1 MPSTQSAP
9 AISPFNTVSHI
20 QSRWSPRLPLAPEA
34 RAYRSWLTERR
45 SLTARWQR
53 ASGAFRVEPVRQGI
67 APPLADEH
75 ARLALP
81 PRHQAWTRDVVLY
94 CGTTP
99 VAFAHTAAPTLPRGP
114 VHHWLQRLGKR
125 SLGTLLF
132 SHPGFVR
139 IAVDYAAIDRRHPL
153 HADLL
158 RHIPGEGRGQS
169 RYWAR
174 RTLFAYGRQRVVLT
188 EVFLPAV
195 LNY

>member
-1 MPSTQSAP
+1 MPHIKST
-9 AISPFNTVSHI
+9 
-20 QSRWSPRLPLAPEA
+20 WSPHLPLAPEA

-53 ASGAFRVEPVRQGI
+53 ASGAFRVEPVRQGL
-67 APPLADEH
+67 ASPLADEH
-75 ARLALP
+75 TRLALS
-81 PRHQAWTRDVVLY
+81 PRRQAWIRDVVLY
-94 CGTTP
+94 CGATP
-99 VAFAHTAAPTLPRGP
+99 VAFAHTAASTLPRGP

-139 IAVDYAAIDRRHPL
+139 IAVEYTAIDRRHPL
-153 HADLL
+153 HAGLL
-158 RHIPGEGRGQS
+158 RYIPGEGCGQP

-174 RTLFAYGRQRVVLT
+174 RTLFAYGRQRVLLT

-195 LNY
+195 LKY